1 VQRSKFNVQ
10 DPEPSRSFA
19 LFRHTAIR
27 REQKFSQLAV
37 PLDHMIRQ
45 RRQPEKIVSW
55 LVLHSTVLLLPACR
69 ARQHGRAKT
78 AMTNFRSG
86 IDKQHTTPIVEFWH
100 EIKAD

>member
-37 PLDHMIRQ
+37 PLDHMIVSVGNRKRSFHDWFSTLPFFYYQ
-45 RRQPEKIVSW
+45 PVAPVNTGARR
-55 LVLHSTVLLLPACR
+55 LR
-69 ARQHGRAKT
+69 
-78 AMTNFRSG
+78 
-86 IDKQHTTPIVEFWH
+86 
-100 EIKAD
+100 

>member
-45 RRQPEKIVSW
+45 RRQPEKIVS
-55 LVLHSTVLLLPACR
+55 
-69 ARQHGRAKT
+69 
-78 AMTNFRSG
+78 
-86 IDKQHTTPIVEFWH
+86 
-100 EIKAD
+100 